1 MSVEMSNS
9 CQPCCTFAI
18 SKKGPKLVSRHSE
31 VGNMGTQ
38 SEQQSAE
45 CRVFSG
51 VVRCWDGG
59 DGGGWV
65 EPILYQ

>member
-1 MSVEMSNS
+1 MSNS

-18 SKKGPKLVSRHSE
+18 SKKGPKLLSRHPE

-45 CRVFSG
+45 CALM
-51 VVRCWDGG
+51 
-59 DGGGWV
+59 V
-65 EPILYQ
+65 EMVAAEWSQFYTNNITTAGAPLH